1 MYLLYRKSQE
11 RDATR
16 FEKVENTHLFGCN
29 QGYIPRFL
37 RASLQ
42 AAHVQPPAW
51 HINTAEALAQE
62 GKPGHTLII
71 DLKPG
76 INLSL
81 YEIVEVWG
89 YSDPEWT
96 PIMMHLRGLI
106 VDRPLGELD
115 RDAFVRPRCEIT
127 APTFS
132 LMYLNGGIAQGE
144 LTGKWVPPGRSSTNS
159 VLLSAEMF
167 KYFADKA
174 NEVLT
179 GLA

>member
-42 AAHVQPPAW
+42 AGRVQPPPW
-51 HINTAEALAQE
+51 HIDIARALAQE
-62 GKPGHTLII
+62 GKDGHTLII

-76 INLSL
+76 VDQSF
-81 YEIVEVWG
+81 YEVVEVWG
-89 YSDPEWT
+89 YSDVKWT
-96 PIMMHLRGLI
+96 PIMMHLRGVA

-115 RDAFVRPRCEIT
+115 PEAFLGPRCDIS
-127 APTFS
+127 APSFS